1 MGLPGNNSPNESA
14 IIPETGIFAAIRN
27 NLLMICLFA
36 CVAATISWVASGAVS
51 GAGLESRDM
60 IDFWFNADCPEVF
73 EQMTDMTSREHS
85 RVRRHPFFSLL
96 TTPIVVGLAK
106 RLPITHETIIRI
118 YLAICSAFSGTFVC
132 LIFLR
137 ILKDAIAASVWTCL
151 FLTSASFMFWCCVAE
166 THCFAMPTIILPFVV
181 LAYANPLHP
190 KQYLFTFST
199 LIALSITVTNVMSGA
214 ICTVLGLTPRRAIES
229 LKSVIC
235 LSMFGV
241 VLQITLVNPTKTGI
255 FFINNPKSEMIWV
268 DKPEPAGVFSK
279 ARIIVLGSSIIPQ
292 VERWAELPEVSKTPE
307 FSNYLHPILD
317 VQFSPFTFVGKVGVG
332 VWLVLLGLAAYAGVT
347 HLATRNKLFIAITSV
362 ALLQLLF
369 HSAYGPST
377 FVYAGNYGPIF
388 ILLSAFAY
396 TTRFKKIAL
405 WSAIGLIC
413 LQAYN
418 NIGQFILSVDALKQV
433 GMS

>member
-1 MGLPGNNSPNESA
+1 MGLPEHNSPNESA
-14 IIPETGIFAAIRN
+14 IIPEMGIFETIRSK
-27 NLLMICLFA
+27 LLMICLFA
-36 CVAATISWVASGAVS
+36 CAAATISWVESGAVS
-51 GAGLESRDM
+51 GTGLESRDM

-118 YLAICSAFSGTFVC
+118 YLAVCSALSVTFIC
-132 LIFLR
+132 LTCIR
-137 ILKDAIAASVWTCL
+137 ILKNTLATVVWTCL

-166 THCFAMPTIILPFVV
+166 THCFATPTILLPFVI
-181 LAYANPLHP
+181 LAYANPLQP

-199 LIALSITVTNVMSGA
+199 LISLAVTVTNVMSGG
-214 ICTVLGLTPRRAIES
+214 ICTVLGLTPKRAMES

-255 FFINNPKSEMIWV
+255 FFINNPKAEMIWV

-292 VERWAELPEVSKTPE
+292 AERWSELPEVSKTPE
-307 FSNYLHPILD
+307 FTNYLHPILD
-317 VQFSPFTFVGKVGVG
+317 VQFSPFTFVGKIGVG
-332 VWLVLLGLAAYAGVT
+332 VWLLLLGLAAFAGVT
-347 HLATRNKLFIAITSV
+347 HLANWNKLFIAITSV

-388 ILLSAFAY
+388 ILLSAYAY
-396 TTRFKKIAL
+396 TTRLKNIAL
-405 WSAIGLIC
+405 WSAVGLTC

-418 NIGQFILSVDALKQV
+418 NLGQFILSVEALKQV
-433 GMS
+433 GMG